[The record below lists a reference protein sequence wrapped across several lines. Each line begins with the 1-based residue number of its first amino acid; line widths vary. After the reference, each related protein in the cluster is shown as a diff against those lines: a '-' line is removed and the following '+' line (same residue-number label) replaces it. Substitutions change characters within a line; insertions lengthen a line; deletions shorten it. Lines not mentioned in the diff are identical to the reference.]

1 MGGCSIWKFFRRRWL
16 FSPSPE
22 IVCSSRKRSFFQAIA
37 ALAIVCHMPG
47 NRDQQAGVLPLLRRP
62 ERGWRSHLLLERIYN
77 ECLQEDEENG
87 CNYGIRRIIP
97 WLKLHRCYADGDRR
111 VYRICWKHR
120 LIIQSKQH
128 HPNWPAGWKGWK
140 PDSSWLYRFKNQRK
154 VPHRHH
160 RDLHV
165 RMGSSTWLRCWTAS
179 IAAIWSR
186 TVWIGPREPPTA
198 TLMARVRSFLIT
210 LNR

>member
-1 MGGCSIWKFFRRRWL
+1 M
-16 FSPSPE
+16 
-22 IVCSSRKRSFFQAIA
+22 CSSRKRSFFQAIA

-47 NRDQQAGVLPLLRRP
+47 NGDQQAGVLPLLRRP
-62 ERGWRSHLLLERIYN
+62 KRGWRSHLLLERIYD

-128 HPNWPAGWKGWK
+128 HPN
-140 PDSSWLYRFKNQRK
+140 
-154 VPHRHH
+154 
-160 RDLHV
+160 
-165 RMGSSTWLRCWTAS
+165 
-179 IAAIWSR
+179 
-186 TVWIGPREPPTA
+186 
-198 TLMARVRSFLIT
+198 
-210 LNR
+210 